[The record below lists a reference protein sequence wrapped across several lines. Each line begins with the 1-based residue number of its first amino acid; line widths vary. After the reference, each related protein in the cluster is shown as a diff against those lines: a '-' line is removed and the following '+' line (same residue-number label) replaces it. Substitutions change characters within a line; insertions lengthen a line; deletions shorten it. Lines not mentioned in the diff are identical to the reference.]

1 MNVQISV
8 TPLILNTGKQKI
20 NFLITLY
27 TYRIFLMQISF
38 FILIL
43 IKKRYIT
50 RIERLIADIFPI
62 TNRYSNNII

>member
-1 MNVQISV
+1 
-8 TPLILNTGKQKI
+8 
-20 NFLITLY
+20 
-27 TYRIFLMQISF
+27 MQISF